1 MAKKKEKRGL
11 KMNYDIKQELVE
23 CDVCF
28 DFIPKDDCILDK
40 GFYLCRDCYNA
51 TYFPHLNRINNPKE
65 VK

>member
-1 MAKKKEKRGL
+1 
-11 KMNYDIKQELVE
+11 MNYDIKQELVE

-51 TYFPHLNRINNPKE
+51 TYFPHLNR
-65 VK
+65 